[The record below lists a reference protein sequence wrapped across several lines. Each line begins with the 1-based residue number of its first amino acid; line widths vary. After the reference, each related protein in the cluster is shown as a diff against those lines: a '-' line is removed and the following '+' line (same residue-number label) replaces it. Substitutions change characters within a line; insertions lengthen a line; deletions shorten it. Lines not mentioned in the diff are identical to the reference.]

1 MAFEVHKQGKL
12 CDQLEAQA
20 YDWVMHDIE
29 EQYGVESFS
38 DLGVEQVNEIEEYL
52 EDEDQWK
59 EDYVSMTLRSLIDM
73 HDSRQEDLQ

>member
-20 YDWVMHDIE
+20 YDWIMHDIT
-29 EQYGVESFS
+29 EQYGVESFD

-52 EDEDQWK
+52 DNDEWK
-59 EDYVSMTLRSLIDM
+59 EGYVSMALRSLIDM
-73 HDSRQEDLQ
+73 HESRQEEYH